1 MDHRNFCCDGCQTR
15 DFNGRRFHCLRCVNY
30 DLCKECYDQN
40 VESQEHRIEHPM
52 QVMLHPENH
61 QHPPDLM
68 LNGEMLDLMHF
79 PNCYTC
85 PYCGIFGHTAKELID
100 HVVTLHRQNDS
111 HVVCPM
117 CADLPGI
124 ELVAIRNLARHLL
137 LNHIEHANLLDPNT
151 PPLRQALARA
161 SRRRRRQQAQVHG
174 SQNGTSSRNTVRSN
188 TSANHS
194 PINSES
200 GVNILYQLSELRRLR
215 PGLRLSQTDANYL
228 EGETRSRTVTLAIA
242 NSDTPI
248 CHETGN
254 SAPTTGMSE
263 HLDTDR
269 YLLPHWMSE
278 QQLETALRDEHGQ
291 QQRALFAEHIL
302 LSMLCEEQLE
312 LPEEC
317 EQQLSSQE
325 HTEHIEIP
333 HDDLNNDDAISLQST
348 CKYVPSQ
355 IMMLMSLPWIRPW
368 SSQSNLRYI
377 ELQGVTIDESSL
389 IGATEHQ
396 DID

>member
-161 SRRRRRQQAQVHG
+161 SRRRRRQQAQ
-174 SQNGTSSRNTVRSN
+174 
-188 TSANHS
+188 
-194 PINSES
+194 
-200 GVNILYQLSELRRLR
+200 LRRLR

-254 SAPTTGMSE
+254 YAPTTGMSE

-312 LPEEC
+312 LPE
-317 EQQLSSQE
+317 
-325 HTEHIEIP
+325 
-333 HDDLNNDDAISLQST
+333 
-348 CKYVPSQ
+348 
-355 IMMLMSLPWIRPW
+355 
-368 SSQSNLRYI
+368 
-377 ELQGVTIDESSL
+377 
-389 IGATEHQ
+389 
-396 DID
+396 